1 MAVAVHAFLVYAAV
15 EGRSRE
21 EVLKQKAA
29 EDAVQE
35 LMTLQA
41 SEV

>member
-1 MAVAVHAFLVYAAV
+1 MAIAAHAFLVYGAV

-35 LMTLQA
+35 LI
-41 SEV
+41 